1 MLVVETSAMGD
12 EICERSML
20 LLTLLKLWLRA
31 RVSMGLGSFGTS
43 VRFMRLVMARARD
56 ILAD

>member
-1 MLVVETSAMGD
+1 VVETRAMGD